1 MSVTIEQKGKA
12 TVQVVTFDQ
21 MVTPKTGKPYVEL
34 EWCGVRLR
42 AARDKNLVIYQIYV
56 REPVVRGEF
65 HGEMAH
71 YKFNKS
77 YDMAQRLD
85 DLFYDFFEE
94 HPEAGEEGKTIKY
107 SFVQWVKKQQSN
119 EMRGWA
125 EHILPPV
132 MM

>member
-1 MSVTIEQKGKA
+1 MAVTLEQKGKA
-12 TVQVVTFDQ
+12 TVQVVTFDK
-21 MVTPKTGKPYVEL
+21 MITPMGNKPYVEL

-42 AARDKNLVIYQIYV
+42 AARHKNEVIYQVDV

-65 HGEMAH
+65 HGEMNNF
-71 YKFNKS
+71 KFKKR
-77 YDMAQRLD
+77 YDMAQRLED
-85 DLFYDFFEE
+85 IFYDFFEE
-94 HPEAGEEGKTIKY
+94 NPEANGEGMTIKY
-107 SFVQWVKKQQSN
+107 SFVQWVKKQQSG